1 MEIYCEGAW
10 RGICDTNWTLTD
22 AHVVCKTLGYSG
34 ALYASVD
41 NRYGQ
46 GDRKLWLNNVQCN
59 GSEKA
64 LTECQHQELDHGEC
78 YAGRLV
84 GVICLGKLHRLQMW
98 SNFLSRT
105 IAQKVSLRI
114 FKPPYLLVKL
124 SGQTLL
130 VTLHGA
136 CLFAAI
142 YHLNYPRPELN
153 YLPCSS
159 VGIAMVNCSE
169 GRGFESHR
177 GQRVF
182 SFSVW
187 AHFLFGAI
195 AQKVLLG
202 IFIQR
207 FNLPHLNHFISK
219 YLYLVR

>member
-1 MEIYCEGAW
+1 MCSATEV
-10 RGICDTNWTLTD
+10 R
-22 AHVVCKTLGYSG
+22 
-34 ALYASVD
+34 
-41 NRYGQ
+41 RP
-46 GDRKLWLNNVQCN
+46 
-59 GSEKA
+59 

-105 IAQKVSLRI
+105 TAQKVSLRI

-159 VGIAMVNCSE
+159 VGIAMVNCSG

-195 AQKVLLG
+195 RSEG
-202 IFIQR
+202 IIGDIYTALQFATFKPLYIQ
-207 FNLPHLNHFISK
+207 ISLFGTLDPRVWNK
-219 YLYLVR
+219 IDGESL